1 MSVLPANA
9 SALNAAS
16 ALERATDLMNRSL
29 SRLSSGTKAVSPADD
44 SAGLA
49 LASRLDAQ
57 NLRLSAA
64 STNVQNA
71 ISSVQSGESFLGSM
85 GNVVSRLSE
94 LAGLAQDPTKS
105 PSDLALYQQEF
116 SSMQDQLRATI
127 GGTTAQ
133 IGGTADVTQ
142 PLGSFNGVQLFGA
155 TAAGG
160 QTVTVGD
167 SSGETLTIP
176 DVNLRTGSMLG
187 LIAQDSTGAYSL
199 NLTDPTALAT
209 ITSAMQQLGAGQ
221 ATLGAAD
228 SGLSMT
234 AAKLSVEGENLT
246 ASLSSIRDVDVATE
260 STAYAKYNIK
270 VQASTAML
278 AQANQDPAAVLQ
290 LLRA

>member
-1 MSVLPANA
+1 MSVLPANF
-9 SALNAAS
+9 SALNSAS
-16 ALERATDLMNRSL
+16 ALERASDLLNRSL
-29 SRLSSGTKAVSPADD
+29 SRLSSGTKIVTPADD

-49 LASRLDAQ
+49 LASKLDAQ

-71 ISSVQSGESFLGSM
+71 VSSVQSGESFLSSM
-85 GNVVSRLSE
+85 GNVLSRLGE
-94 LAGLAQDPTKS
+94 LAGMAQDPTKS
-105 PSDLALYQQEF
+105 ASDLALYQQEF
-116 SSMQDQLRATI
+116 SSLQDQLRATI

-133 IGGTADVTQ
+133 IGGTTDVTQ
-142 PLGSFNGVQLFGA
+142 PLGSFNGVALFGA
-155 TAAGG
+155 TASGG
-160 QTVTVGD
+160 QTLTVGD
-167 SSGETLTIP
+167 TSGETLTIP

-187 LIAQDSTGAYSL
+187 LIGQDSTGAYTLQLS
-199 NLTDPTALAT
+199 DPTALAT
-209 ITSAMQQLGAGQ
+209 VNSATQQLGAGQ

-228 SGLSMT
+228 SSLSMT